1 MATEIADGAT
11 GGRHA
16 AGRGAGRDPGD
27 RNGDGPPGW
36 RTRWAVWAP
45 GRCGALAG
53 AVLFLLAHRGMP
65 DDSYITLDYAR
76 NLAEHGHWGLTQF
89 RDSNTA
95 TSPLN
100 VWLLAAGNPRHW
112 RPPRRRRGSRA
123 RALHRPGRGL
133 GGRTRPRAADRRR
146 SVVAG
151 LVVGLLVTSPIFA
164 SVVGMESFLGAALMV
179 GVARY
184 AAQRRAVPAGV
195 VTGLAVLC
203 RPDLAV
209 PAVAGAG
216 RALPRTR
223 APGGAA
229 GWSCPGA
236 SPPSSSCPG
245 TSGRGSCWAASCR
258 TRS

>member
-1 MATEIADGAT
+1 M
-11 GGRHA
+11 
-16 AGRGAGRDPGD
+16 
-27 RNGDGPPGW
+27 
-36 RTRWAVWAP
+36 
-45 GRCGALAG
+45 
-53 AVLFLLAHRGMP
+53 LFLLAHRGMP

-76 NLAEHGHWGLTQF
+76 NLALHGHWGLTPF

-100 VWLLAAGNPRHW
+100 VWLLAAGIL
-112 RPPRRRRGSRA
+112 A
-123 RALHRPGRGL
+123 T
-133 GGRTRPRAADRRR
+133 GGRPVVAAGLVLVLSTALAGGWSAGLADALGRRR
-146 SVVAG
+146 SVVVG

-184 AAQRRAVPAGV
+184 AAQRRAVAAGV

-209 PAVAGAG
+209 PAAWCWLCSSWGPRPAPRAGCSS
-216 RALPRTR
+216 R
-223 APGGAA
+223 GAR
-229 GWSCPGA
+229 
-236 SPPSSSCPG
+236 PPSWCFPG
-245 TSGRGSCWAASCR
+245 TSGRGSCWGASCP